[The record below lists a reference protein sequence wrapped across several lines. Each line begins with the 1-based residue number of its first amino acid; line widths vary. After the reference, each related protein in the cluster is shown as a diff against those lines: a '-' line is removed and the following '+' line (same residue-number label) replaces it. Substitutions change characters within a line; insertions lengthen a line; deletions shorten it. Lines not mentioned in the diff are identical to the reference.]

1 MSDRALSILVHGLAG
16 AGKTTLGATGPK
28 PILILDVEKAA
39 RFIKGRKRKWDPLT
53 EAPPVADGTWDI
65 CTVSIDNF
73 DKALKAYE
81 YLKSGRHP
89 FKTVV
94 VDSISELQSKAVEK
108 IKGRQQ
114 LQTQDWG
121 KLLSAMSFFCRD
133 LRDLTDDDNIIEAVV
148 ITAMSRDY
156 DGIIKPYLQGQIAAQ
171 VPYWMDITAYLYVV
185 QVQDPASGQLVD
197 VRNLLI
203 GNHPNYEAKSRV
215 PGLPPVIENPNVSE
229 LLNQIFGEDVEVAV
243 QQVIPEAEQALRAE
257 LASASVAPV
266 AAAPA
271 QPEPPKL

>member
-1 MSDRALSILVHGLAG
+1 MSDRALTILVHGLAG
-16 AGKTTLGATGPK
+16 AGKTTFGATGPT

-39 RFIKGRKRKWDPLT
+39 RFIKGRKKKWNPLVET
-53 EAPPVADGTWDI
+53 PPVADGTWDI
-65 CTVSIDNF
+65 CVVSVDSF

-133 LRDLTDDDNIIEAVV
+133 LRDLTDDDNIIEAVI

-156 DGIIKPYLQGQIAAQ
+156 DGIIKPYLQGQIASQ
-171 VPYWMDITAYLYVV
+171 VPYWMDITGYLYVTQTTDQTTGEV
-185 QVQDPASGQLVD
+185 KDT
-197 VRNLLI
+197 RNLLI

-215 PGLPPVIENPNVSE
+215 PGLPTVISEPNVTRM
-229 LLNQIFGEDVEVAV
+229 LNEIFGEDVAEV
-243 QQVIPEAEQALRAE
+243 QQEAPAVA
-257 LASASVAPV
+257 APV
-266 AAAPA
+266 AQEPVAVNAGM
-271 QPEPPKL
+271 PEKPVI